1 MRDINTKF
9 GNNAG
14 EIWST
19 LNEKGC
25 LKKKGIIKI
34 TDLNEDDFHTGL
46 GWLARENK
54 ISRDDKDCFKLETTN
69 MDSEIGTHAGR
80 IWKILDIWGDAD
92 FTTIQRLSDLQNK
105 EIHTALGWL
114 AKEEKITLNEKQKF
128 ELK

>member
-14 EIWST
+14 KIWST
-19 LNEKGC
+19 LDEKGR
-25 LKKKGIIKI
+25 LKKKEIIKI
-34 TDLNEDDFHTGL
+34 TDIGEDDFHTGL

-54 ISRDDKDCFKLETTN
+54 ISREAKDCFKLETTN
-69 MDSEIGTHAGR
+69 MDSEIGSHAGR
-80 IWKILDIWGDAD
+80 VWKILDIWGDAD

-114 AKEEKITLNEKQKF
+114 AKEGKLTLNEKEKF